1 MEHGS
6 RNSLPKVEGVHRNFA
21 NGYGSSQRCLRRYF
35 KDHPITV
42 LTDKPVEWAFLKPD
56 RSQRMV
62 KWAIELE
69 EYDIGYGI
77 DGLFEG
83 QTDEPAKV
91 GKSNMSSNKRTFKA
105 KREEKHHVG
114 DLKMR
119 MTSHNQKKGKRLIEP
134 SFESGVEQQA
144 STK

>member
-6 RNSLPKVEGVHRNFA
+6 RNSLPKVEGVHGNLA
-21 NGYGSSQRCLRRYF
+21 NGYGSSQRYF

-69 EYDIGYGI
+69 EYDIEYGI
-77 DGLFEG
+77 EGLFEG
-83 QTDEPAKV
+83 QTDEPAEV
-91 GKSNMSSNKRTFKA
+91 GK
-105 KREEKHHVG
+105 
-114 DLKMR
+114 
-119 MTSHNQKKGKRLIEP
+119 
-134 SFESGVEQQA
+134 
-144 STK
+144 